1 MPVNPV
7 TSPADAELPDSTPTS
22 PASNEK
28 ASTAKSAPSP
38 VVDVTPEVVEGPS
51 GSSERLRYAAILF
64 VVVVVGVGMF
74 VWCGDGLRRFKG
86 LLQRADRTHYK
97 RVGDEDLEK

>member
-1 MPVNPV
+1 MNSV
-7 TSPADAELPDSTPTS
+7 TPPADVELPATTPAS

-28 ASTAKSAPSP
+28 TSSTVSVPSS
-38 VVDVTPEVVEGPS
+38 VVDATPEVEEDLS
-51 GSSERLRYAAILF
+51 GSSERLKYAAILF

-74 VWCGDGLRRFKG
+74 AWCGNGLRRFKG
-86 LLQRADRTHYK
+86 LLQRKDRTHYK

>member
-1 MPVNPV
+1 VNTV
-7 TSPADAELPDSTPTS
+7 TSPTDVELPDSTPTS

-28 ASTAKSAPSP
+28 TSPAESVPSP
-38 VVDVTPEVVEGPS
+38 VMDATPEVVEGLS
-51 GSSERLRYAAILF
+51 GSSERLRYAAIIF
-64 VVVVVGVGMF
+64 VVVAVGVGMF

-86 LLQRADRTHYK
+86 LLQRADRAHYK

>member
-1 MPVNPV
+1 MNSV
-7 TSPADAELPDSTPTS
+7 TSPADAELPATTPASPTSNEKTS
-22 PASNEK
+22 PAE
-28 ASTAKSAPSP
+28 SAPSP
-38 VVDVTPEVVEGPS
+38 VVEDLS

-64 VVVVVGVGMF
+64 VVVVIGVGMF
-74 VWCGDGLRRFKG
+74 VWCGNGLRCLKG